1 MNSEHLH
8 AKPAI
13 EVDPDG
19 LFGACG
25 MIPGGDL
32 WIVPTDTFLLIW
44 QTPVGDH
51 LRQRGFRLVQNG
63 KQIGADYD
71 CVICFPAE
79 LMEELSEMG
88 SLSDKN

>member
-1 MNSEHLH
+1 MHSDHLH
-8 AKPAI
+8 TKPAI
-13 EVDPDG
+13 EVDPDD
-19 LFGACG
+19 LFSEAG

-51 LRQRGFRLVQNG
+51 LRKRGFRLVQNG

-79 LMEELSEMG
+79 LAGELG
-88 SLSDKN
+88 DF